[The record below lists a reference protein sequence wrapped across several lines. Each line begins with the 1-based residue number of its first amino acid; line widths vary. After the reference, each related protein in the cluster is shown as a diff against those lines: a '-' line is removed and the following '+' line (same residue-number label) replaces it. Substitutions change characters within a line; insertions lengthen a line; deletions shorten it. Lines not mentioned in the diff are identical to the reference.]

1 MSAARQLALWVGRK
15 GRGTATLRWD
25 DSVLTLYIESLQ
37 IVAVEG
43 DDGGKLEEAFGLRS
57 EGEWFAEAARAVD
70 AGQVTQGEANAVVK
84 RAVADRLASFLLADD
99 AEASFDSLLPFEP
112 RGLTLSYPHLV
123 VEMVLGTGGDAY
135 VPVFVPSADLILH
148 RLPEF
153 ARRVGALGLTDQALA
168 VFAKINDAR
177 TAAEIAGPSPHG
189 EDLVLRL
196 VAAAV
201 GGGLVDAAAPLPEV
215 TISQDDGVVQP
226 AAPPVPEPP
235 VRRRGLRRAAVV
247 LLVLAAAV
255 VLLLMARPW
264 TWRAEAGTGGPWAVA
279 VDGGCDPAEVERLYR
294 RQEEDR
300 SNYQVVP
307 FGAGDDRCYRLAWGH
322 YRSREAAEAAMAQLP
337 AGTVGRGFVPHVV
350 RVDREAP

>member
-1 MSAARQLALWVGRK
+1 MAAARQLALWVGRK

-25 DSVLTLYIESLQ
+25 DTVLTLYVESLQ

-43 DDGGKLEEAFGLRS
+43 DDGGRLEEAFGLRS
-57 EGEWFAEAARAVD
+57 EGEWFAEAARAVE

-84 RAVADRLASFLLADD
+84 RAVADRLAAFLQAADS
-99 AEASFDSLLPFEP
+99 EASFDSTLPFAP
-112 RGLTLSYPHLV
+112 GALTLSYPHLM
-123 VEMVLGTGGDAY
+123 VEVVLGSGGDAY
-135 VPVFVPSADLILH
+135 VPVFLPSADLVLH

-153 ARRVGALGLTDQALA
+153 ARRVGSLGLTDQALA
-168 VFAKINDAR
+168 VFAKINDDR
-177 TAAEIAGPSPHG
+177 TAAEIAAPSPHG
-189 EDLVLRL
+189 EALVLRL

-215 TISQDDGVVQP
+215 TIAQDEP
-226 AAPPVPEPP
+226 APAVAVELPELPA
-235 VRRRGLRRAAVV
+235 RRRGWRRLGVMLVV
-247 LLVLAAAV
+247 VAAAV

-264 TWRAEAGTGGPWAVA
+264 SWRAEAGSGGPWAVA

-300 SNYQVVP
+300 TNYQVVP
-307 FGAGDDRCYRLAWGH
+307 FGSGDERCYRLAWGH
-322 YRSREAAEAAMAQLP
+322 FPDRGAAESAMAQLP

-350 RVDREAP
+350 RVDQGSP